1 MQIIIE
7 PDGLPLPTF
16 ERGERVVVVD
26 GSYRGYTGR
35 YLRPDGVMKYGAKIL
50 LDDSRT
56 VVVWADDL
64 AAPTPT
70 IPGDAALADDNAAAE
85 QRAEWADYTSMAVEC
100 RTNSSAPRVTMYYRS
115 LGYRLVAENPK
126 SILDKFTWRRYPL
139 LSADYD

>member
-1 MQIIIE
+1 MDKYCIRSGE
-7 PDGLPLPTF
+7 TWEEF
-16 ERGERVVVVD
+16 EDRQNG
-26 GSYRGYTGR
+26 
-35 YLRPDGVMKYGAKIL
+35 IL
-50 LDDSRT
+50 LREELHRRT
-56 VVVWADDL
+56 PDIP
-64 AAPTPT
+64 APAPALT

-85 QRAEWADYTSMAVEC
+85 QREEWADYTSGAVEC